1 MTQLHTVN
9 SHESDAER
17 ARLKLEK
24 DLEELRSP
32 ETFAGFKKAL
42 TNETIFAKNEL
53 VASITS
59 KAKSSFD
66 SLVEDLKGKATANPG
81 AALAIGAGL
90 AWHFARK
97 PPITTALVGLGL
109 YSLLGTRPHPYSGF
123 AQARENLK
131 TQVGELASAAGEAAG
146 VAKDAVVSKAF
157 EMTEAGTEKIGEFA
171 TAAHEQSK
179 DVLDQAMRTMHDVR
193 DNLSDEATRVSAAT
207 RDALQEARS
216 TVNNVS
222 FDNRDALLLGIA
234 GIAVSAAVGV
244 ALQRRLM
251 STPDSREL
259 SQVNTSRS

>member
-1 MTQLHTVN
+1 MTQLHTLN

-42 TNETIFAKNEL
+42 TNEAILAKDEL
-53 VASITS
+53 VASVTS
-59 KAKSSFD
+59 KARSGFD
-66 SLVEDLKGKATANPG
+66 GFIADLKGKATANPG

-109 YSLLGTRPHPYSGF
+109 YSLLRTRPHPYGGF

-131 TQVGELASAAGEAAG
+131 TQVTELASAAGEAAG
-146 VAKDAVVSKAF
+146 VAKDAVVAKAA
-157 EMTEAGTEKIGEFA
+157 ELTEVGTEKVAELA
-171 TAAHEQSK
+171 NAAREQAEAVS
-179 DVLDQAMRTMHDVR
+179 DQAMRTVHDVR
-193 DNLSDEATRVSAAT
+193 EKLSDEAARVSGAT
-207 RDALQEARS
+207 RDALREARI

-244 ALQRRLM
+244 SLQRRLM
-251 STPDSREL
+251 PTNGDSR
-259 SQVNTSRS
+259 S